1 MSEKALADQIDK
13 YLDLLSTRLVPG
25 AKLKRFGN
33 PGDGGYLMLD
43 QFQNKS
49 ILISVGIGNDVS
61 FDFDLMDTIGA
72 RAVLQ
77 IDHTIG
83 IEPPRIDPR
92 VIFIPKMMSS
102 KESFASVTLEEIV
115 RKLPEDVPLI
125 LKMDIE
131 GSEWE
136 VLEATSID
144 LLSRFDQIC
153 IEYHNFHETVKNNFD
168 TRFSSLN
175 KLNVAFDIVH
185 VHANNWGKF
194 ELLASRAIPDVL
206 EVTYVNKA
214 LLPEPLSRNLSSL
227 DYPNHPDRPDIRLSF
242 SRFWF

>member
-1 MSEKALADQIDK
+1 MSEKVFADHIDK

-33 PGDGGYLMLD
+33 LGDGGYLMLD

-61 FDFDLMDTIGA
+61 FDFDLMDSIGA

-83 IEPPRIDPR
+83 NEPPRIDPR
-92 VIFIPKMMSS
+92 VIFIPKMMTSR
-102 KESFASVTLEEIV
+102 ESFTSVTLDEVV
-115 RKLPEDVPLI
+115 RKLPMDVPLI

-136 VLEATSID
+136 VLEATSVD
-144 LLSRFDQIC
+144 LLSKFDQIC
-153 IEYHNFHETVKNNFD
+153 IEFHNFHETVRNNFNS
-168 TRFSSLN
+168 RFNVLK

-194 ELLASRAIPDVL
+194 ELLASRAIPDVF
-206 EVTYVNKA
+206 EVTYVNKT
-214 LLPEPLSRNLSSL
+214 LLPESLSRNVSSL

-242 SRFWF
+242 SQFWV

>member
-1 MSEKALADQIDK
+1 MSEKLLADHIDK
-13 YLDLLSTRLVPG
+13 YLDQLNTRLVPG
-25 AKLKRFGN
+25 ARLKRFGN

-43 QFQNKS
+43 QFQSNS

-61 FDFDLMDTIGA
+61 FDFDLIDTIGA

-102 KESFASVTLEEIV
+102 KDSFTSVTLEEMV
-115 RKLPEDVPLI
+115 RKLPADVPLI

-136 VLEATSID
+136 VLEATSVD
-144 LLSRFDQIC
+144 TLSRFDQIC
-153 IEYHNFHETVKNNFD
+153 IEFHNFHETVKNGFD
-168 TRFSSLN
+168 SRFNALK
-175 KLNVAFDIVH
+175 KLNLVFDIVH

-194 ELLASRAIPDVL
+194 ELLANRAVPDVF
-206 EVTYVNKA
+206 EVTYVNKT
-214 LLPEPLSRNLSSL
+214 LLPESLSRNLCSL

-242 SRFWF
+242 SRYWV